1 MIMRMQM
8 MMKMMMMMINDV
20 RSFMI
25 MVDNIN
31 EKYDDDNNEISYHD
45 HDDVLLI
52 HNSFTLCILTHNF

>member
-1 MIMRMQM
+1 MIMRMIIM
-8 MMKMMMMMINDV
+8 RNDV

-31 EKYDDDNNEISYHD
+31 EKYDDENNEKDILYHD

>member
-1 MIMRMQM
+1 MIS
-8 MMKMMMMMINDV
+8 DV

-31 EKYDDDNNEISYHD
+31 EKYDDDNNEKDIFYHD

-52 HNSFTLCILTHNF
+52 HSPCVSSLTTFDTSELTEG